1 MVQHFKNYKNN
12 LLKPIDL
19 KQKIKSILT
28 IVLMTIVIINIM
40 FIIKINSNII
50 VFKAI
55 ESYTYIITFVIS
67 LIFAFTPKTL
77 LCERIYVRIKK
88 YLIRLMSIFL
98 ICFFTICLFPYDVVY
113 FMQGEYKTYITE
125 YKITTPGP
133 RAFKHHHCKTG
144 IRIFD
149 EYTATSFFL
158 CFTKN
163 ENIQYSNKALVTI
176 KTTPFGSYLS
186 DYKLFIQN

>member
-12 LLKPIDL
+12 LLKSINL
-19 KQKIKSILT
+19 KQKIKLILT

-88 YLIRLMSIFL
+88 IS
-98 ICFFTICLFPYDVVY
+98 
-113 FMQGEYKTYITE
+113 YKTYK
-125 YKITTPGP
+125 Y
-133 RAFKHHHCKTG
+133 
-144 IRIFD
+144 
-149 EYTATSFFL
+149 FFNL
-158 CFTKN
+158 FFHN
-163 ENIQYSNKALVTI
+163 MLV
-176 KTTPFGSYLS
+176 SL
-186 DYKLFIQN
+186 